1 MTSAASTVRW
11 FRLLVYGLI
20 MASAAGQFALV
31 PVMPVYAHRLGLSA
45 FQQGSVLA
53 ATGIAAL
60 AVCLRSGQLCER
72 FGARRMTLLAGLL
85 MAAGTSGQALAGG
98 FPALFAARLAFGAG
112 YGLIWTAGLA
122 WLAAATPGGTPTL
135 GATVASGGIG
145 GVLGPAVSG
154 VLVQRLGLAAP
165 PFATA
170 VLFALMTAG
179 LAVIHMPA
187 AQPAPRRSTPAS
199 LRVVAANRGLV
210 WASVAVVTAGL
221 STSVCAL
228 LVPAELHANGA
239 TPAQTGLQFAISGAV
254 FAIGSALTAASGR
267 RALRVP
273 VLCGAMLAQT
283 AAITLAVAS
292 TATLPV
298 VAMLYLT
305 TMARSVL
312 WTVSYPFAASS
323 GEQDGI
329 GVSTS
334 VGMLNSVWAATTV
347 AAPLAAAVASA
358 RFGPRG
364 AFGMAEFAALG
375 LMTAGLLA
383 GLTRH
388 RNRPGGTA
396 RHDRSASAASMDSAQ
411 VT

>member
-1 MTSAASTVRW
+1 
-11 FRLLVYGLI
+11 
-20 MASAAGQFALV
+20 
-31 PVMPVYAHRLGLSA
+31 
-45 FQQGSVLA
+45 
-53 ATGIAAL
+53 
-60 AVCLRSGQLCER
+60 
-72 FGARRMTLLAGLL
+72 

-112 YGLIWTAGLA
+112 YGLVWTAGLA

-383 GLTRH
+383 GLTRR